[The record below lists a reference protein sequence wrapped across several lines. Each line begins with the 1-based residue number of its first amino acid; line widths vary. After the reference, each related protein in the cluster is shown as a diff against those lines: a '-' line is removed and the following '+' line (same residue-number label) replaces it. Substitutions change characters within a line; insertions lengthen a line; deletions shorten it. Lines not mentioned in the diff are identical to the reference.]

1 MGWYTGYPKA
11 WLILILPNL
20 QNLSGVQRFLLL
32 DWSILWKSDVK
43 VCTDLVIWSQMHPSL
58 TLEKGL
64 VSSILPGAYI
74 LPFLSYSLH
83 MNLSNARTDESRVH
97 WSSPIHIRCIACD
110 LWWFQE
116 IHEDTIFSH
125 SKPILQKQQL
135 SMGEPISPPDCIP

>member
-20 QNLSGVQRFLLL
+20 QNMSGVQRFLLL

-83 MNLSNARTDESRVH
+83 MNIPTLRKFISDRGKIRARRITGNCTQHQRDIANAVKNARE
-97 WSSPIHIRCIACD
+97 IA
-110 LWWFQE
+110 LLPY
-116 IHEDTIFSH
+116 TSTAR
-125 SKPILQKQQL
+125 
-135 SMGEPISPPDCIP
+135 